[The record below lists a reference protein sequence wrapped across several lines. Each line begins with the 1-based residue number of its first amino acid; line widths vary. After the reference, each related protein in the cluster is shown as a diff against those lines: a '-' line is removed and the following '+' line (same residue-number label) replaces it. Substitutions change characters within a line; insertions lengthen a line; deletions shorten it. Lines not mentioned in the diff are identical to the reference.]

1 MTNILNEVA
10 KSYRSEFR
18 PASPDDYFALR
29 LASAL
34 GEPVASSHYAVLASQ
49 YSEPV
54 LLCAYRKAVDTN
66 PDHSAPV
73 FHEILTT
80 SDIRGQRDLPRSRLM
95 AIRIERRTVAMAL
108 FTGTHLEGWRVRQLP
123 SDSKRA
129 EASCV
134 GFVREVL
141 EEHQCDGAALESTTG
156 DVARTT
162 LHRGVTELC
171 RELGVSVVEISRQ
184 TVIESFAYPAPRTRE
199 EVREIISEIWPLP
212 DLKSGRICILDAFA
226 LGLYAQTER
235 LFHSDLHR

>member
-18 PASPDDYFALR
+18 PASPDDYFVLR
-29 LASAL
+29 LANAL
-34 GEPVASSHYAVLASQ
+34 GEPAASAHYALLTSQ
-49 YSEPV
+49 YPESV

-66 PDHSAPV
+66 PDRSAPV

-80 SDIRGQRDLPRSRLM
+80 LNGHGRRDLPRRRLM

-108 FTGTHLEGWRVRQLP
+108 FIGTHLEGWRIRQLP

-141 EEHQCDGAALESTTG
+141 EEHQCEGAVLESTKG
-156 DVARTT
+156 DVARAT
-162 LHRGVTELC
+162 LHRQVTELC
-171 RELGVSVVEISRQ
+171 RALGVSVREISRQ
-184 TVIESFAYPAPRTRE
+184 PVIESFAHPAPRNRD
-199 EVREIISEIWPLP
+199 EVRQIISEIWPLP
-212 DLKSGRICILDAFA
+212 DLKSGRMCILDAFA
-226 LGLYAQTER
+226 LGLYTQTER
-235 LFHSDLHR
+235 LFHPDFHR